1 MSKTKLFESWS
12 FRLQHPAPFDDP
24 QYSGAKAMG
33 FSQYNISS
41 TAQKATLHAPTM
53 RALLAYAK
61 LVSATENGQSTDGL
75 GAIGH
80 QGTTYHIGEYR
91 SGNKT
96 DCVIFNP
103 VTGKFTAVQIK
114 DGSTCLKPYSIGAGN
129 ATGSAM
135 LFCLM
140 PIFMEDDEF
149 RQKFQELVSH
159 YEGNWSDMDA
169 AFECALMLCDNVYRR
184 VENSKQLGSA
194 GVKVSIPTTGNIS
207 IITQLA
213 LDNGNYAPTGASYGE
228 FTILQMNGTPT
239 AKAASF
245 QKEDF
250 VGKYALSNRI
260 LTDRERAMVPN
271 LPDWYIIPKEVV
283 RVCEHA
289 KITTASSQPM
299 RNFLFRGEA
308 GTGKTMGAQAI
319 AAGLNLP
326 YTLMTCSANT
336 EITDLVGQFIPDAA
350 GAQCNQQREGELPK
364 ISDIIMHPPSV
375 YKMLTGEY
383 DEAKTED
390 DVLQKLIEIAVGNLV
405 EKEETPGQRIRYVDT
420 PLVEAIRHGYVCELQ
435 EPSCIANPGVLVGL
449 NSLLDNCQVITL
461 PTGERVKR
469 HPDTVIVVTTN
480 SDYSGCRSMNQSVIS
495 RMDLIYDMEAPDLN
509 TMVKR
514 VMNVTGFSD
523 EQEATKMAIVVRDIA
538 ERCRQTMITDGSCG
552 MREFKSWVL
561 STMVTKDPY
570 ESALST
576 IISSASADPDNRA
589 ELISACLEP
598 QYTRTF

>member
-1 MSKTKLFESWS
+1 MAKTKLFEAWS
-12 FRLQHPAPFDDP
+12 FRLQQPAPFDDP
-24 QYSGAKAMG
+24 KYAGSKSMG
-33 FSQYNISS
+33 FSQYNTSS
-41 TAQKATLHAPTM
+41 TAQKSTLHAPTM

-61 LVSATENGQSTDGL
+61 LVSATENGQSVDGL

-80 QGTTYHIGEYR
+80 QGTTYRISEYR
-91 SGNKT
+91 SANKT
-96 DCVIFNP
+96 DCVVFNP
-103 VTGKFTAVQIK
+103 VTGKFNAAQVE
-114 DGSTCLKPYSIGAGN
+114 DGTQALKPYSVGAGN
-129 ATGSAM
+129 GTGSGL

-140 PIFMEDDEF
+140 PVLNEDDEF
-149 RQKFQELVSH
+149 RQKFQEFVSLL
-159 YEGNWSDMDA
+159 ESGWADMDA
-169 AFECALMLCDNVYRR
+169 AFECALTLCDNVYRR
-184 VENSKQLGSA
+184 IENSKQLGSD
-194 GVKVSIPTTGNIS
+194 GVKISIPTTGNIS
-207 IITQLA
+207 VITQMA
-213 LDNGNYAPTGASYGE
+213 MDSGNYAPTGASYGE
-228 FTILQMNGTPT
+228 FTIMQMSGTPT
-239 AKAASF
+239 AKASSF

-250 VGKYALSNRI
+250 VAKYALSNRT
-260 LTDRERAMVPN
+260 LTARELAMVPT

-289 KITTASSQPM
+289 KVTTASSQPM

-336 EITDLVGQFIPDAA
+336 EITDLVGQFIPDTN
-350 GAQCNQQREGELPK
+350 GFHGSTPIEDLPK
-364 ISDIIMHPPSV
+364 ISDITMHPPSV
-375 YKMLTGEY
+375 YMMLTGEY
-383 DEAKTED
+383 DEEKTED

-461 PTGERVKR
+461 PIGERVKR
-469 HPDTVIVVTTN
+469 HPDAVIVVTTN
-480 SDYSGCRSMNQSVIS
+480 SDYSGCRDMNQSVIS

-514 VMNVTGFSD
+514 VMNVTGFTD
-523 EQEATKMAIVVRDIA
+523 EQEATKMAIVVRDVA

-561 STMVTKDPY
+561 STMVTHDPY

-598 QYTRTF
+598 QYSRTI

>member
-1 MSKTKLFESWS
+1 MAKTKLFEAWS
-12 FRLQHPAPFDDP
+12 FRLQQPAPFDDHK
-24 QYSGAKAMG
+24 YAGSKSMG
-33 FSQYNISS
+33 FSQYNTSS
-41 TAQKATLHAPTM
+41 TAQKSTLHAPTM

-61 LVSATENGQSTDGL
+61 LVSATENGQSVDGL

-80 QGTTYHIGEYR
+80 QGTTYRISEYR
-91 SGNKT
+91 SANKT
-96 DCVIFNP
+96 DCVVFNP
-103 VTGKFTAVQIK
+103 VTGKFNAAQVE
-114 DGSTCLKPYSIGAGN
+114 DGTQALKPYSVGAGN
-129 ATGSAM
+129 GTGSGL

-140 PIFMEDDEF
+140 PVLNEDDEF
-149 RQKFQELVSH
+149 RQKFQEFVSLL
-159 YEGNWSDMDA
+159 ESGWADMDA
-169 AFECALMLCDNVYRR
+169 AFECALTLCDNVYRR
-184 VENSKQLGSA
+184 IENSKHLGSD
-194 GVKVSIPTTGNIS
+194 GVKISIPTTGNIS
-207 IITQLA
+207 VITQMA
-213 LDNGNYAPTGASYGE
+213 MDSGNYAPTGASYGE
-228 FTILQMNGTPT
+228 FTIMQMSGTPT
-239 AKAASF
+239 AKASSF

-250 VGKYALSNRI
+250 VAKYALSNRT
-260 LTDRERAMVPN
+260 LTARELAMVPT

-289 KITTASSQPM
+289 KVTTASSQPM

-336 EITDLVGQFIPDAA
+336 EITDLVGQFIPDT
-350 GAQCNQQREGELPK
+350 GNFQSGSNCTELPK
-364 ISDIIMHPPSV
+364 ISDITMHPPSV
-375 YKMLTGEY
+375 YMMLTGEY
-383 DEAKTED
+383 DEKKTED
-390 DVLQKLIEIAVGNLV
+390 DVLQTLIEIAVGNLV

-480 SDYSGCRSMNQSVIS
+480 SDYSGCRDMNQSVIS

-514 VMNVTGFSD
+514 VMNVTGFTD
-523 EQEATKMAIVVRDIA
+523 EQEATKIAIVVRDVA

-561 STMVTKDPY
+561 STMVTHDPY

-598 QYTRTF
+598 QYTRTI

>member
-1 MSKTKLFESWS
+1 MAKTKLFEAWS
-12 FRLQHPAPFDDP
+12 FRLQQPAPFDDP
-24 QYSGAKAMG
+24 KYAGSKSMG
-33 FSQYNISS
+33 FSQYNTSS
-41 TAQKATLHAPTM
+41 TAQKSTLHAPTM

-61 LVSATENGQSTDGL
+61 LVSATENGQSVDGL

-80 QGTTYHIGEYR
+80 QGTTYRISEYR
-91 SGNKT
+91 SANKT
-96 DCVIFNP
+96 DCVVFNP
-103 VTGKFTAVQIK
+103 VTGKFNAAQVE
-114 DGSTCLKPYSIGAGN
+114 DGTQALKPYSVGAGN
-129 ATGSAM
+129 GTGSGL

-140 PIFMEDDEF
+140 PVLNEDDEF
-149 RQKFQELVSH
+149 RQKFQEFVSLL
-159 YEGNWSDMDA
+159 ESGWADMDA
-169 AFECALMLCDNVYRR
+169 AFECALTLCDNVYRR
-184 VENSKQLGSA
+184 IENSKQLGSD
-194 GVKVSIPTTGNIS
+194 GVKISIPTTGNIS
-207 IITQLA
+207 VITQMA
-213 LDNGNYAPTGASYGE
+213 MDSGNYAPTGASYGE
-228 FTILQMNGTPT
+228 FTIMQMSGTPT
-239 AKAASF
+239 AKASSF

-250 VGKYALSNRI
+250 VAKYALSNRT
-260 LTDRERAMVPN
+260 LTARELAMVPT

-289 KITTASSQPM
+289 KVTTASSQPM

-336 EITDLVGQFIPDAA
+336 EITDLVGQFIPDT
-350 GAQCNQQREGELPK
+350 GNFQSDFNCTELPK
-364 ISDIIMHPPSV
+364 ISDITMHPPSV
-375 YKMLTGEY
+375 YMMLTGEY
-383 DEAKTED
+383 DEEKTED

-480 SDYSGCRSMNQSVIS
+480 SDYSGCRDMNQSVIS

-514 VMNVTGFSD
+514 VMNVTGFTD
-523 EQEATKMAIVVRDIA
+523 EQEATKMAIVVRDVA

-561 STMVTKDPY
+561 STMVTHDPY

-576 IISSASADPDNRA
+576 IISSASADPDNRS

-598 QYTRTF
+598 QYSRTI

>member
-1 MSKTKLFESWS
+1 MAKTKLFEAWS
-12 FRLQHPAPFDDP
+12 FRLQQPAPFDDP
-24 QYSGAKAMG
+24 KYAGSKSMG
-33 FSQYNISS
+33 FSQYNTSS
-41 TAQKATLHAPTM
+41 TAQKSTLHAPTM

-61 LVSATENGQSTDGL
+61 LVSATENGQSVDGL

-80 QGTTYHIGEYR
+80 QGTTYRISEYR
-91 SGNKT
+91 SANKT
-96 DCVIFNP
+96 DCVVFNP
-103 VTGKFTAVQIK
+103 VTGKFNAAQVE
-114 DGSTCLKPYSIGAGN
+114 DGTQALKPYSVGAGN
-129 ATGSAM
+129 GTGSGL

-140 PIFMEDDEF
+140 PVLNEDDEF
-149 RQKFQELVSH
+149 RQQFQEFVSLL
-159 YEGNWSDMDA
+159 ESGWADMDA
-169 AFECALMLCDNVYRR
+169 AFECALTLCDNVYRR
-184 VENSKQLGSA
+184 IENSKQLGSD
-194 GVKVSIPTTGNIS
+194 GVKISIPTTGNIS
-207 IITQLA
+207 VITQMA
-213 LDNGNYAPTGASYGE
+213 MDSGNYAPTGASYGE
-228 FTILQMNGTPT
+228 FTIMQMSGTPT
-239 AKAASF
+239 AKASSF

-250 VGKYALSNRI
+250 VAKYVLSNRT
-260 LTDRERAMVPN
+260 LAARELAMVPT

-289 KITTASSQPM
+289 KVTTASSQPM

-336 EITDLVGQFIPDAA
+336 EITDLVGQFIPDT
-350 GAQCNQQREGELPK
+350 GNFQSGSNCTELPK
-364 ISDIIMHPPSV
+364 ISDITMHPPSV
-375 YKMLTGEY
+375 YMMLTGEY
-383 DEAKTED
+383 DEEKTED

-480 SDYSGCRSMNQSVIS
+480 SDYSGCRDMNQSVIS

-514 VMNVTGFSD
+514 VMNVTGFTD
-523 EQEATKMAIVVRDIA
+523 EQEATKMAIVVRDVA

-561 STMVTKDPY
+561 STMVTHDPY

-598 QYTRTF
+598 QYTRTI

>member
-1 MSKTKLFESWS
+1 MAKTKLFEAWS
-12 FRLQHPAPFDDP
+12 FRLQQPAPFDDP
-24 QYSGAKAMG
+24 KYAGSKSMG
-33 FSQYNISS
+33 FSQYNTSS
-41 TAQKATLHAPTM
+41 TAQKSTLHAPTM

-61 LVSATENGQSTDGL
+61 LVSATENGQSVDGL

-80 QGTTYHIGEYR
+80 QGTTYRISEYR
-91 SGNKT
+91 SANKT
-96 DCVIFNP
+96 DCVVFNP
-103 VTGKFTAVQIK
+103 VTGKFNAAQVE
-114 DGSTCLKPYSIGAGN
+114 DGTQALKPYSVGAGN
-129 ATGSAM
+129 GTGSGL

-140 PIFMEDDEF
+140 PVLNEDDEF
-149 RQKFQELVSH
+149 RQKFQEFVSLL
-159 YEGNWSDMDA
+159 ESGWADMDA
-169 AFECALMLCDNVYRR
+169 AFECALTLCDNVYRR
-184 VENSKQLGSA
+184 IENSKQLGSN
-194 GVKVSIPTTGNIS
+194 GVKISIPTTGNIS
-207 IITQLA
+207 VITQMA
-213 LDNGNYAPTGASYGE
+213 MDSGNYAPTGASYGE
-228 FTILQMNGTPT
+228 FTIMQMSGTPT
-239 AKAASF
+239 AKASSF

-250 VGKYALSNRI
+250 VAKYVLSNRT
-260 LTDRERAMVPN
+260 LTARELAMVPT

-289 KITTASSQPM
+289 KVTTASSQPM

-336 EITDLVGQFIPDAA
+336 EITDLVGQFIPDT
-350 GAQCNQQREGELPK
+350 GNSQSGSNCTELPK
-364 ISDIIMHPPSV
+364 ISDITMHPPSV
-375 YKMLTGEY
+375 YMMLTGEY
-383 DEAKTED
+383 DEEKTED

-480 SDYSGCRSMNQSVIS
+480 SDYSGCRDMNQSVIS

-514 VMNVTGFSD
+514 VMNVTGFID
-523 EQEATKMAIVVRDIA
+523 EQEATKMAIVVRDVA

-561 STMVTKDPY
+561 STMVTHDPY

-598 QYTRTF
+598 QYTRTI

>member
-1 MSKTKLFESWS
+1 MAKTKLFEAWS
-12 FRLQHPAPFDDP
+12 FRLQQPAPFDDP
-24 QYSGAKAMG
+24 KYAGSKSMG
-33 FSQYNISS
+33 FSQYNTSS
-41 TAQKATLHAPTM
+41 TAQKSTLHAPTM

-61 LVSATENGQSTDGL
+61 LVSATENGQSVDGL

-80 QGTTYHIGEYR
+80 QGTTYRISEYR
-91 SGNKT
+91 SANKT
-96 DCVIFNP
+96 DCVVFNP
-103 VTGKFTAVQIK
+103 VTGKFNAAQVE
-114 DGSTCLKPYSIGAGN
+114 DGTQALKPYSVGAGN
-129 ATGSAM
+129 GTGSGL

-140 PIFMEDDEF
+140 PVLNEDDEF
-149 RQKFQELVSH
+149 RQKFQEFVSLL
-159 YEGNWSDMDA
+159 ESGWADMDA
-169 AFECALMLCDNVYRR
+169 AFECALTLCDNVYRR
-184 VENSKQLGSA
+184 IENSKQLGSD
-194 GVKVSIPTTGNIS
+194 GVKISIPTTGNIS
-207 IITQLA
+207 VITQMA
-213 LDNGNYAPTGASYGE
+213 MDSGNYAPTGASYGE
-228 FTILQMNGTPT
+228 FTIMQMSGTPT
-239 AKAASF
+239 AKASSF

-250 VGKYALSNRI
+250 VAKYALSNRT
-260 LTDRERAMVPN
+260 LTARELAMVPT

-289 KITTASSQPM
+289 KVTTASSQPM

-336 EITDLVGQFIPDAA
+336 EITDLVGQFIPDT
-350 GAQCNQQREGELPK
+350 GNFQSGSNCTELPK
-364 ISDIIMHPPSV
+364 ISDITMHPPSV
-375 YKMLTGEY
+375 YMMLTGEY
-383 DEAKTED
+383 DEEKTED

-480 SDYSGCRSMNQSVIS
+480 SDYSGCRDMNQSVIS

-514 VMNVTGFSD
+514 VMNVTGFTD
-523 EQEATKMAIVVRDIA
+523 EQEATKMAIVVRDVA

-561 STMVTKDPY
+561 STMVTHDPY

-576 IISSASADPDNRA
+576 IISSASADPDNCA

-598 QYTRTF
+598 QYSRTI

>member
-1 MSKTKLFESWS
+1 MAKTKLFEAWS
-12 FRLQHPAPFDDP
+12 FRLQQPAPFDDP
-24 QYSGAKAMG
+24 KYAGSKSMG
-33 FSQYNISS
+33 FSQYNTSS
-41 TAQKATLHAPTM
+41 TAQKSTLHAPTM

-61 LVSATENGQSTDGL
+61 LVSATENGQSVDGL

-80 QGTTYHIGEYR
+80 QGTTYRISEYR
-91 SGNKT
+91 SANKT
-96 DCVIFNP
+96 DCVVFNP
-103 VTGKFTAVQIK
+103 VTGKFNAAQVE
-114 DGSTCLKPYSIGAGN
+114 DGTQALKPYSVGAGN
-129 ATGSAM
+129 GTGSGL

-140 PIFMEDDEF
+140 PVLNEDDEF
-149 RQKFQELVSH
+149 RQKFQEFVSLL
-159 YEGNWSDMDA
+159 ESGWANMDA
-169 AFECALMLCDNVYRR
+169 AFECALTLCDNVYRR
-184 VENSKQLGSA
+184 IENSKHLGSD
-194 GVKVSIPTTGNIS
+194 GVKISIPTTGNIS
-207 IITQLA
+207 VITQMA
-213 LDNGNYAPTGASYGE
+213 MDSGNYAPTGASYGE
-228 FTILQMNGTPT
+228 FTIMQMSGTPT
-239 AKAASF
+239 AKASSF

-250 VGKYALSNRI
+250 VAKYVLSNRT
-260 LTDRERAMVPN
+260 LTARELAMVPT

-289 KITTASSQPM
+289 KVTTASSQPM

-336 EITDLVGQFIPDAA
+336 EITDLVGQFIPDT
-350 GAQCNQQREGELPK
+350 GNFQSGSNCTELPK
-364 ISDIIMHPPSV
+364 ISDITMHPPSV
-375 YKMLTGEY
+375 YMMLTGEY
-383 DEAKTED
+383 DEKKTED

-480 SDYSGCRSMNQSVIS
+480 SDYSGCRDMNQSVIS

-514 VMNVTGFSD
+514 VMNVTGFTD
-523 EQEATKMAIVVRDIA
+523 EQEATKMAIVVRDVA

-561 STMVTKDPY
+561 STMVTHDPY

-576 IISSASADPDNRA
+576 IISSASADPDNRT

-598 QYTRTF
+598 QYTRTI